1 MKTSA
6 RGIKLITEFEGFR
19 SQAYRDIA
27 HPDLWTIGFG
37 FTKGVQEGDTITL
50 AAAKAR
56 LQRELMEYEQGVMRA
71 TGGNVNQNEF
81 DSLVSFAF
89 NVGVAG
95 MARSSVIKA
104 HNRGD
109 KQAAARAFGLW
120 NKAGGQVWPGLT
132 RRRAAEAA
140 LYLEPVPDDVSDP
153 LQGPRM
159 DMPQQVD
166 QESSMVRSPINRAA
180 VATGAGAGVAA
191 VAEVASAVQQTKSA
205 LESLG
210 PWLIPL
216 LLVAVVG
223 LAGFIVWQRWG
234 QRRGGWA

>member
-6 RGIKLITEFEGFR
+6 RGVKFIKDFEGFR
-19 SQAYRDIA
+19 SHAYKDVA
-27 HPDLWTIGFG
+27 GVWTIGYG
-37 FTKGVQEGDTITL
+37 FTHDVKPGDTITEEQ
-50 AAAKAR
+50 AAKR
-56 LQRELMEYEQGVMRA
+56 LRAELMTYETGVLRA

-81 DSLVSFAF
+81 DALVSFAF

-120 NKAGGQVWPGLT
+120 NRAGNRVWPGLT

-153 LQGPRM
+153 LEGPRM
-159 DMPQQVD
+159 DMPQHVD
-166 QESSMVRSPINRAA
+166 PESSMARSPINRAA

-205 LESLG
+205 LETLG
-210 PWLIPL
+210 PWLVPL

-223 LAGFIVWQRWG
+223 LAGFIVWQRRG

>member
-1 MKTSA
+1 MKTSP
-6 RGIKLITEFEGFR
+6 RGIALICDFEGFR
-19 SQAYRDIA
+19 SEAYQDVVGV
-27 HPDLWTIGFG
+27 WTIGYG
-37 FTKGVQEGDTITL
+37 FTKGVKPGDTITK

-56 LQRELMEYEQGVMRA
+56 LQRELAEYEQGVMQA
-71 TGGNVNQNEF
+71 TGGNVNQNQF
-81 DSLVSFAF
+81 DSLVSFSF

-95 MARSSVIKA
+95 MKRSSVIKA

-109 KQAAARAFGLW
+109 FQAAGRAFSLW
-120 NKAGGQVWPGLT
+120 NRAGNRVWPGLT

-140 LYLEPVPDDVSDP
+140 LYLEPEPDDVSDP
-153 LQGPRM
+153 LEGPRL

-166 QESSMVRSPINRAA
+166 PESRMAGSSINRAA

-205 LESLG
+205 LDGLG
-210 PWLIPL
+210 TWLIPL
-216 LLVAVVG
+216 LLLAVVG
-223 LAGFIVWQRWG
+223 LAGYIVWQRVL